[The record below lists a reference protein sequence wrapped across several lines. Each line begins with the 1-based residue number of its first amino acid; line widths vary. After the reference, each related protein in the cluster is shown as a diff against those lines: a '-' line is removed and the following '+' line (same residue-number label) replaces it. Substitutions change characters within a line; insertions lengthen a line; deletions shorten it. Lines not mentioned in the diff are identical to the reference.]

1 MTDELKARPHWV
13 QSTQYFLM
21 LRVFAFFMMAILTME
36 PAWATPQ
43 EDETEKQ
50 RTKAVAVALWTG
62 MAALAVFCL
71 GIGLMWGISRAARRL
86 LKRREPVHTEMPD
99 IWFLNP
105 PDKGKPDK
113 P

>member
-1 MTDELKARPHWV
+1 MTDVMSRLCGLA
-13 QSTQYFLM
+13 FL
-21 LRVFAFFMMAILTME
+21 LLALLSIE
-36 PAWATPQ
+36 PAWGTQ
-43 EDETEKQ
+43 EDQEAQKRG

-62 MAALAVFCL
+62 MAILAVFCL
-71 GIGLMWGISRAARRL
+71 GVGLMWGVARAARRL

-105 PDKGKPDK
+105 PDKRKPDK

>member
-1 MTDELKARPHWV
+1 MTAEL
-13 QSTQYFLM
+13 
-21 LRVFAFFMMAILTME
+21 FAFLVMALLSME
-36 PAWATPQ
+36 PAWATQQ
-43 EDETEKQ
+43 EEGTEKQ

-62 MAALAVFCL
+62 MAILAVFCL
-71 GIGLMWGISRAARRL
+71 GIGLMWGVSRAARRL
-86 LKRREPVHTEMPD
+86 LKRRETVHTEIPD